1 MAGYAPSCRE
11 RRLTVADKL
20 FPKEVSLEKLLM
32 NYAADRRYELTA
44 RALKRAKEIRKKEA
58 DGTPDLQDLIQIAL
72 REVLEEDAK
81 KKDD

>member
-1 MAGYAPSCRE
+1 
-11 RRLTVADKL
+11 
-20 FPKEVSLEKLLM
+20 M

-58 DGTPDLQDLIQIAL
+58 DGTPDPQDLIQIAL
-72 REVLEEDAK
+72 REVLEEESK